1 MFRFGEDN
9 KYVWCDQN
17 LEIIV
22 ACWILIGLLGL
33 IRERNWHGAGGME
46 NAKTKKTPQQSIPT
60 FAETVDLLMKVGQF
74 GAQPVQWRHTKLI
87 TFLYWL

>member
-1 MFRFGEDN
+1 MSGVV
-9 KYVWCDQN
+9 KS

-22 ACWILIGLLGL
+22 ACRILIGLLGL
-33 IRERNWHGAGGME
+33 IRERNWYGADGMK
-46 NAKTKKTPQQSIPT
+46 NAKTKTTPQQSIPT
-60 FAETVDLLMKVGQF
+60 FAETVDLLMKVGPF